1 MNVSNFSFHLPE
13 ELIAQEPPEQRGA
26 SRMLV
31 LDRASG
37 AWQDRWFRELPEFLL
52 PGDLLVMNDSRVV
65 PARLLGRRVLGDGS
79 LGTGKV
85 EALLVEQHE
94 NGEWTALVRPGKL
107 LREGQRMVFGCDAV
121 LEAEVISCGEFGE
134 RRIRFNPREDFWE
147 RLERWGHVPLP
158 PYIRREDSTADRERY
173 QTVVARERGSV
184 AAPTAG
190 LHFTAAMLERVR
202 AGGVQIETITLH
214 VGLGTFQPVRVEKVE
229 EHQMHAERYSLGE
242 SAATALRAAQ
252 SEGRRVIA
260 VGTTVAR
267 TLEHCA
273 RMRHG
278 LEPHTGRTDIFLY
291 PGCAER
297 GESEFRLVQGLL
309 TNFHLPQ
316 STLLMLVSAFAGRER
331 VLAAYAHA
339 VKERYRFFSYGD
351 CMFLS

>member
-1 MNVSNFSFHLPE
+1 MNVSDFDFQLPE
-13 ELIAQEPPEQRGA
+13 ELIAQKPPEERGA

-31 LDRASG
+31 VDRRSG
-37 AWQDRWFRELPEFLL
+37 AWQDRWFRELPEFLR

-65 PARLLGRRVLGDGS
+65 PARLLGRRVLVDGS
-79 LGTGKV
+79 LGAGEV

-107 LREGQRMVFGCDAV
+107 LREGQRMVFGENAA

-134 RRIRFNPREDFWE
+134 RRIRFLPHEDFWE

-158 PYIRREDSTADRERY
+158 PYIRREDSPVDRERY

-190 LHFTAAMLERVR
+190 LHFTAEMLARVR
-202 AGGVQIETITLH
+202 AAGVQVETITLH
-214 VGLGTFQPVRVEKVE
+214 VGLGTFQPVRVEKLE
-229 EHQMHAERYSLGE
+229 KHRMHAERYSLSE
-242 SAATALRAAQ
+242 SAAAALRLAQ

-273 RMRHG
+273 RMPRG
-278 LEPHTGRTDIFLY
+278 LEPHRGRTDIFLY
-291 PGCAER
+291 PGCDGDA
-297 GESEFRLVQGLL
+297 GSEFRLVQGLL
-309 TNFHLPQ
+309 TNFHLPE